1 MTWEV
6 AEKNLEAWG
15 VLCHVFLGD
24 TAMHPATYE
33 VCSLLEETAYV
44 GTRLQPE
51 TQRPPTLTVSLL
63 RLLQTDFN

>member
-1 MTWEV
+1 M
-6 AEKNLEAWG
+6 
-15 VLCHVFLGD
+15 LCRVFLGD